1 MGKPRALKGGAESEP
16 KMENIKTIYVAIV
29 NRVEDGN
36 VYALDDVQPI
46 YESADCTDAT
56 HETELFKAFV
66 HVGQC
71 LGYDGNLA
79 AIRDNYAGQT
89 YFIHEC
95 GWSGEQRI
103 FRDEKSLR
111 AYLKKRFGMSLKGHF

>member
-1 MGKPRALKGGAESEP
+1 
-16 KMENIKTIYVAIV
+16 MENIKTIYVAII
-29 NRVEDGN
+29 NRTDDGDGY
-36 VYALDDVQPI
+36 VLDDVQPM
-46 YESADCTDAT
+46 YESAECTQET

-66 HVGQC
+66 KVGSC

-79 AIRDNYAGQT
+79 AIRDNYTGQN

-95 GWSGEQRI
+95 GWSDEQKI
-103 FRDEKSLR
+103 FRDEKSLK